1 MSSADPRDL
10 AFSMIVLYGKKRAF
24 ALADLYASD
33 CSLNA
38 DLHGHS
44 RWALAS
50 VVIGDLIEA
59 EQRLSVLRKQARKVR

>member
-24 ALADLYASD
+24 ALADRYASD

-50 VVIGDLIEA
+50 AVIGDLIEA
-59 EQRLSVLRKQARKVR
+59 EQRLSVLRKQARTFR